1 LISCLC
7 EGLTSNLSSIPPHSA
22 LAVQRI
28 CINGLSIGLSEV
40 PESMTQRISA
50 IVGDMHKVCERNLG
64 PKRHLQVWPPFLFEC
79 APLRLIPNTLII
91 VILIL
96 IIAHYLLQYYCLLFF
111 LIIVLFSAD
120 A

>member
-1 LISCLC
+1 MLFCLPYIYFLAKYREYLISCLC

-64 PKRHLQVWPPFLFEC
+64 PKRHLQVWPPF
-79 APLRLIPNTLII
+79 PLIRSSDPK
-91 VILIL
+91 
-96 IIAHYLLQYYCLLFF
+96 Y
-111 LIIVLFSAD
+111 
-120 A
+120 